1 MGVRHRGQVFFF
13 LPLPIPQY
21 SSYKSNVHRLS
32 SHDYA
37 YSIPENKLDTRIGI
51 VLHTLNFSLNQL
63 QPPKKQW
70 VLTYLENSFKNKKKT
85 VWVTC

>member
-1 MGVRHRGQVFFF
+1 MLLKKWVFDTEDKYFFF

-51 VLHTLNFSLNQL
+51 VLHTKN
-63 QPPKKQW
+63 
-70 VLTYLENSFKNKKKT
+70 NSNSVDNKIES
-85 VWVTC
+85 